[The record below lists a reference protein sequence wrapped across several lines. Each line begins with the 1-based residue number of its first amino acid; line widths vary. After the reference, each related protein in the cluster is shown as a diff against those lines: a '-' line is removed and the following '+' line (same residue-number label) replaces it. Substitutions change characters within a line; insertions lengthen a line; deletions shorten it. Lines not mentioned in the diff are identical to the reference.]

1 MRKIR
6 SKKKLMKNRGA
17 SFLFG
22 FKEVEIAVR
31 LFGFCLFAF
40 GMTLILNS
48 FFGIT
53 GFSVSKGLSKDVG
66 SLLGLILEIIGALLM
81 FIRTKD

>member
-1 MRKIR
+1 MKI
-6 SKKKLMKNRGA
+6 SSYL
-17 SFLFG
+17 
-22 FKEVEIAVR
+22 KEVEIVVR
-31 LFGFCLFAF
+31 FFGFCLFAF
-40 GMTLILNS
+40 GMVIILNS

-53 GFSVSKGLSKDVG
+53 GFSVSKNMNKDVG